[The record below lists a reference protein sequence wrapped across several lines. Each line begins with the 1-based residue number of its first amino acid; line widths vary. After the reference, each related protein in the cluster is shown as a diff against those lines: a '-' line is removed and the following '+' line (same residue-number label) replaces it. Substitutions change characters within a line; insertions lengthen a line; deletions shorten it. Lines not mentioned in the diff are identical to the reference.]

1 MNVIATKIQDAV
13 IIEPKV
19 FGDQRGFFLETYQQQ
34 RYRELANIQLPFV
47 QDNHSRSSKGG
58 SARTPFSKNKAAR
71 KACQS
76 RARRSV

>member
-34 RYRELANIQLPFV
+34 RYRELANIQLPLV
-47 QDNHSRSSKGG
+47 QDNHSRSTKGVLRG
-58 SARTPFSKNKAAR
+58 LHFQKTPGIVPD
-71 KACQS
+71 QLEL
-76 RARRSV
+76 

>member
-34 RYRELANIQLPFV
+34 RYRELANIQLPLGLAALVELLVV
-47 QDNHSRSSKGG
+47 QQLQTVVIQFFKI
-58 SARTPFSKNKAAR
+58 
-71 KACQS
+71 
-76 RARRSV
+76 